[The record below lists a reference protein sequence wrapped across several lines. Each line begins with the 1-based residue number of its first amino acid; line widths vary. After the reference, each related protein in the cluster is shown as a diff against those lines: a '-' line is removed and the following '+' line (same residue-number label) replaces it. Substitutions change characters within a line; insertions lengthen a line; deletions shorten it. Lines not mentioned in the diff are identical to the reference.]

1 MPLHYRT
8 PRRCA
13 SKYRRKVKKKQ
24 PNKPDKSVE
33 ELCKQMNQF
42 ELTPSRLMLLGDIP
56 YDTPTPSLATTPANA
71 QRDWDISYHNNNQS
85 PSSPSICEEQP
96 ASATTLI
103 PTPTHAPYKKWNIM
117 KLRQKLNYLG
127 RNDQGKRDELIER
140 LNEYYNQLNIN
151 IRQSEN
157 FIKRFGFCQFSSF
170 LVNFGCFLD
179 KNGQKRPKPKQSFL

>member
-13 SKYRRKVKKKQ
+13 SKYRRKDKKKQ
-24 PNKPDKSVE
+24 PNKPNKSVE

-56 YDTPTPSLATTPANA
+56 YDTPTPLLATTPANA

-103 PTPTHAPYKKWNIM
+103 PTPTHAPYKKKIEVDSTRPDAAAEVQNELLINM
-117 KLRQKLNYLG
+117 LDLI
-127 RNDQGKRDELIER
+127 DQLSNRLQAVEALLHTTSNNTDER
-140 LNEYYNQLNIN
+140 PANEQ
-151 IRQSEN
+151 
-157 FIKRFGFCQFSSF
+157 
-170 LVNFGCFLD
+170 
-179 KNGQKRPKPKQSFL
+179 